1 MNRIMLIEAV
11 KELYWRQNRYMANS
25 KQRIF
30 SAVDFLVVGAALL
43 LILCFVPHDSIAQSG
58 KAARGSAKLPRI
70 VDVGADKCIPCIMM
84 APVLEELKKEYEGV
98 LVVEF
103 VDVWKNPQA
112 GRQYGVRGIPTQIFY
127 DANGRELKRHLGFIS
142 KQGILDEFQKLGIS
156 LKPASKKGKS

>member
-1 MNRIMLIEAV
+1 MFAVIVVVFMMLFCCGNV
-11 KELYWRQNRYMANS
+11 L
-25 KQRIF
+25 
-30 SAVDFLVVGAALL
+30 
-43 LILCFVPHDSIAQSG
+43 AQKKG
-58 KAARGSAKLPRI
+58 IKALPRLL
-70 VDVGADKCIPCIMM
+70 DVGADKCIPCVMM

-127 DANGRELKRHLGFIS
+127 DANGKELKRHLGFIS

-156 LKPASKKGKS
+156 LKPAFKKGKS

>member
-1 MNRIMLIEAV
+1 MNRIVLIEAV

-25 KQRIF
+25 KQMIF
-30 SAVDFLVVGAALL
+30 SAVDILVVGAALL
-43 LILCFVPHDSIAQSG
+43 LMLCFVPRDSIAQSD

-70 VDVGADKCIPCIMM
+70 VDVGADKCIPCIIM

-127 DANGRELKRHLGFIS
+127 DANGKELKRHLGFIS